1 MCIRGSEQGRPRA
14 APQIRPIARYRHV
27 LPPHSAPRTRP
38 FLEALTRDLIEPQ
51 TDAFIFHDQLLH
63 VCCASATFRD
73 FVLRVPEVVEAVS
86 AADVKASESVVWH
99 ALLSLI
105 AEEEPTAARYYEASC
120 AYQSCSMRASSSYRC

>member
-1 MCIRGSEQGRPRA
+1 M
-14 APQIRPIARYRHV
+14 
-27 LPPHSAPRTRP
+27 
-38 FLEALTRDLIEPQ
+38 
-51 TDAFIFHDQLLH
+51 
-63 VCCASATFRD
+63 CCASATFRD

-120 AYQSCSMRASSSYRC
+120 AYLSCSMRASSSYRC